1 MPPFIRGV
9 SFADALAR
17 FRMIGWE
24 YDGQEGSHHYLT
36 HPKMP
41 GTRIFLPDHR
51 RRDLDP
57 VTLGVAVE
65 YAGLTAAQ
73 FRQLAGSGRRRN
85 ARRIRQE
92 VYGMAD

>member
-1 MPPFIRGV
+1 MPPFINGV

-17 FRMIGWE
+17 FKSIGWE
-24 YDGQEGSHHYLT
+24 DAGQEGSHHYLT

-41 GTRIFLPDHR
+41 GVKIFLPDHR
-51 RRDLDP
+51 RRDVDP
-57 VTLGVAVE
+57 VTLGVAVA

-73 FRQLAGSGRRRN
+73 FRQLSGNGRRRN
-85 ARRIRQE
+85 ARRIRRE

>member
-1 MPPFIRGV
+1 MPPFINGV

-17 FRMIGWE
+17 FKIIGGE
-24 YDGQEGSHHYLT
+24 NGGQEGSHHYLV

-41 GTRIFLPDHR
+41 GVRLTLPDHR

-57 VTLGVAVE
+57 VTLGVAVQS
-65 YAGLTAAQ
+65 AGLTVAQ
-73 FRQLAGSGRRRN
+73 FRHLTGSARRRS
-85 ARRIRQE
+85 ARRIRRE

>member
-1 MPPFIRGV
+1 MPPFIPGV

-24 YDGQEGSHHYLT
+24 DDGQEGSHHYLT
-36 HPKMP
+36 HLKMP

-51 RRDLDP
+51 RRNLHP

-73 FRQLAGSGRRRN
+73 FRQLTGSGRRRN
-85 ARRIRQE
+85 ARRIRRE
-92 VYGMAD
+92 VYKMSD